1 MIYQD
6 GIDSSF
12 LIREDRRFMGI
23 GCSCSRDFAYG
34 RDDSNSDG
42 LPQGTCIFAFA
53 KSIRGKKVV
62 ENIPTYFPVL
72 RGDDSSERCS
82 DYCNLYQMPAFYS
95 QNCHDVDKNNQPVPE
110 IHDQNNWCKQCDEIM
125 THCTQC
131 VKMEQEIE

>member
-23 GCSCSRDFAYG
+23 GCSCSRDFAFG
-34 RDDSNSDG
+34 DDN

-72 RGDDSSERCS
+72 
-82 DYCNLYQMPAFYS
+82 Q
-95 QNCHDVDKNNQPVPE
+95 
-110 IHDQNNWCKQCDEIM
+110 
-125 THCTQC
+125 
-131 VKMEQEIE
+131 